1 MAFKTIYY
9 KNEKDG
15 LLEESYINIHNIHN
29 EILYMED
36 SELNELFVE
45 FHIHKSEEE
54 RNNNKPDEFYDVF
67 TFQWQFEK
75 DYNFGNLWESLYSL
89 SKEAVREMIQDK
101 LDSVSIDR
109 EVIIEDIL

>member
-54 RNNNKPDEFYDVF
+54 RNNNKPDEFYDVLIV
-67 TFQWQFEK
+67 K
-75 DYNFGNLWESLYSL
+75 PSKNLDDGFKKLHKAIHELEGFI
-89 SKEAVREMIQDK
+89 SKNK
-101 LDSVSIDR
+101 K
-109 EVIIEDIL
+109 

>member
-9 KNEKDG
+9 KNENDG

-29 EILYMED
+29 EILYVED

-45 FHIHKSEEE
+45 FHVHKSEEE
-54 RNNNKPDEFYDVF
+54 RNNNNSDEFYDILL
-67 TFQWQFEK
+67 FQWQFEK
-75 DYNFGNLWESLYSL
+75 NYNFGNLWESLYGM
-89 SKEAVREMIQDK
+89 SKETIRELIQER
-101 LDSVSIDR
+101 LDTASIDR